1 MAEQKY
7 FFYSTKETDHLKKRD
22 AILGQAIDKI
32 GKINRPVIP
41 DPFQSL
47 VKSIVGQQIS
57 SQAQTTVWTRLQDRF
72 KPLTAKI
79 LAAASPQ
86 AIQACGMTMRKAHYI
101 NNIARE
107 VKQGN
112 LDFSQFEVMTD
123 QEICQ
128 RLTQLDGVGTWTAE
142 MFLIFAM
149 QRPDVI
155 SYKDLAILRGMR
167 MLYGYTEITAP
178 LCKAYRKLYSPYAS
192 VAGLYLWAIAGGALP
207 ELVDPLALK

>member
-7 FFYSTKETDHLKKRD
+7 FIYSTKETDYLKKRD
-22 AILGQAIDKI
+22 AILGQAIDRI
-32 GKINRPVIP
+32 GKINRPVIL

-57 SQAQTTVWTRLQDRF
+57 SRAQATVWTRLQDRF
-72 KPLTAKI
+72 KPFTAEV

-101 NNIARE
+101 NNIAQE

-112 LDFSQFEVMTD
+112 LVFSQFAVMSD
-123 QEICQ
+123 REICQ
-128 RLTQLDGVGTWTAE
+128 RLTRLDGVGIWTAE

-155 SYKDLAILRGMR
+155 NYKDLAILRGTR
-167 MLYGYTEITAP
+167 MLYGHTEITP
-178 LCKAYRKLYSPYAS
+178 PICKAYRKLYSPYAT
-192 VAGLYLWAIAGGALP
+192 VASLYLWAIAGGALP
-207 ELVDPLALK
+207 ELEDPLVLK